1 MIEPLLRKLWSTGWR
16 RGREG
21 SRGWMVIA
29 AAAGGARLLR
39 HVTRDKDDIL
49 YRTELKPGDRFEVVA
64 SEPAPKGRK
73 RGRKK

>member
-1 MIEPLLRKLWSTGWR
+1 MFESLLRKLWTTGWR

-21 SRGWMVIA
+21 SRGWMVVA

-49 YRTELKPGDRFEVVA
+49 YRTQLKPGDRFEVIA
-64 SEPAPKGRK
+64 TEPVTKTRK